1 MDSLSRSKKDNN
13 SHAAGNTVFRRDG
26 RLKRMANTACSLSDQ
41 PPHGQCPPYKVAS
54 IADLPPN
61 LKIFDFHMRPSGR
74 GQALRQRLGGSASVL
89 GWVKAG
95 TDHH

>member
-26 RLKRMANTACSLSDQ
+26 RSKKRANTLSYQ
-41 PPHGQCPPYKVAS
+41 PLHGKCPHDKGVS
-54 IADLPPN
+54 IADLPSN

-74 GQALRQRLGGSASVL
+74 DRALRQLLGWSASVRV
-89 GWVKAG
+89 WVKAG